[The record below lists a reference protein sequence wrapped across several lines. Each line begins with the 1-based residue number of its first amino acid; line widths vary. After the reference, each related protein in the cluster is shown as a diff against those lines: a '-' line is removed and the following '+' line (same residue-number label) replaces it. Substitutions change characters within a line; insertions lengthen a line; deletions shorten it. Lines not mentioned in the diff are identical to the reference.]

1 MQLKAAVVVAM
12 AAAAEVE
19 AMAAVVDMLVAAAD
33 MPAAVAAT
41 RTQPAAV
48 AVVAVRAQPVAA
60 ALRGTSVPHVH
71 VPQVHVPQVR
81 AVIDLRSSTLPRI
94 MPSAERRRSMQPGT
108 QRAMQTGP

>member
-33 MPAAVAAT
+33 MPA
-41 RTQPAAV
+41 